1 MRLSKIGIIEAI
13 IGIIGATIIILS
25 KLSPYDIK
33 LMILVGISFA
43 INGIA
48 LCIMGDIFIKRIER
62 TRISLGEDSKD
73 KIPKNV
79 IFFGCFTLASIII
92 ICLVVKIP
100 II

>member
-1 MRLSKIGIIEAI
+1 MRLSKIGIIEVI
-13 IGIIGATIIILS
+13 IGITGAIIILLS

-33 LMILVGISFA
+33 LMILLCISFA

-62 TRISLGEDSKD
+62 TRISIGEDSKD

-79 IFFGCFTLASIII
+79 IFFSCFSLACIIV